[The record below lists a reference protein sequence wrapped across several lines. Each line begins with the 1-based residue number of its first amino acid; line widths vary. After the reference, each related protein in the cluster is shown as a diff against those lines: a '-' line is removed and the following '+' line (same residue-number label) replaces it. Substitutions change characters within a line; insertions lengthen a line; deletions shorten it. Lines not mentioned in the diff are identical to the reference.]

1 MKSML
6 LPGGFFLFLSVSLLT
21 RLCLFFCLIVC
32 SVQHRTSTAPYEHGY
47 TGPEGGFS
55 LKL

>member
-21 RLCLFFCLIVC
+21 RLCLFCLIVC